1 MDSSFF
7 LLTVDQT
14 VKIVSIEVWAGI
26 IGTAALGIFL
36 IYKVID
42 YLWFCYKLNRGN
54 HKEKSVLD

>member
-1 MDSSFF
+1 MDSSSF

-42 YLWFCYKLNRGN
+42 YLWFC
-54 HKEKSVLD
+54 HKISKGAKNEKGASR